1 MQLQK
6 EKRTER
12 GSGTNKRFISNNNE
26 GSGAKKGYIPKKK
39 KDSYWNPSLR
49 C

>member
-26 GSGAKKGYIPKKK
+26 GSGAEKGYVPKK
-39 KDSYWNPSLR
+39 
-49 C
+49 